1 MNPKRSVTV
10 SKFLSKYLRHAPGE
24 LGLTLEPGGWVPIA
38 DLLEATEAKIFPVT
52 LGELEEVVAGS
63 DKQRFAFDAT
73 GTRIRANQ
81 GHSVEVDLQLEP
93 TPPPAILY
101 HGTPEANLP
110 MILANGLAKMR
121 RHHVH
126 LSVDVPTAMKVGGR
140 RGKPI
145 ILVVDSERM
154 AHDGFTFFLSANG
167 VWLTDEVPAQY
178 LHVAAPP
185 R

>member
-1 MNPKRSVTV
+1 MIPKRSITV

-24 LGLTLEPGGWVPIA
+24 LGLTLQPGGWVLVA
-38 DLLEATEAKIFPVT
+38 DLLEATDKKNFPIT
-52 LGELEEVVAGS
+52 LEELEAIVEGS

-93 TPPPAILY
+93 TPPPPMLY
-101 HGTPEANLP
+101 HGTPESNLP

-140 RGKPI
+140 RGKPS
-145 ILVVDSERM
+145 ILVVDSEKM
-154 AHDGFTFFLSANG
+154 ARDGFTFFVSANG

-178 LHVAAPP
+178 LLVAAPP